1 MTVVELSTILP
12 IRVRG
17 GLCLIRGWEF
27 STFSTTN
34 SLFSFTMNFNTI
46 RDTYFAQVHNVV
58 MLIVT
63 AVAVIVGVAQFVKR
77 SWVENDM
84 TTKVRNATV
93 TVLSFVN
100 NISGV
105 TLKALS
111 TDSPKGV
118 LPVVIMTA

>member
-1 MTVVELSTILP
+1 MGFFSINVPVVELSTILP
-12 IRVRG
+12 IRVRD

-34 SLFSFTMNFNTI
+34 PSFLFTMNFATI
-46 RDTYFAQVHNVV
+46 RDTYFDQVHKL
-58 MLIVT
+58 MMFIIT
-63 AVAVIVGVAQFVKR
+63 AVAVIVGFVQFVKR

-84 TTKVRNATV
+84 STKVRNATV

-105 TLKALS
+105 TLEALS
-111 TDSPKGV
+111 TDSPKAV
-118 LPVVIMTA
+118 